1 MSFAVRPIGLVKSAF
16 VFRQTI
22 SSDATNYVLRN
33 AAITAGWDGIVPLDA
48 EVTVASGIV
57 LSANSTSLYGFD
69 TGTGFPAGTT
79 LKLIMPGYV
88 CGMGGAGGNGA
99 VGSPTAG
106 AAGGPALR
114 AQHAITIDATG
125 GVIAGGG
132 GGGGGADARFAG
144 NAAGG
149 GGGGRSG
156 RTGPA
161 GGSKYGTVGD
171 SVAGSFSS
179 GGDGGYGVSGSGGG
193 GTGGTTSQGG
203 NGTGGD
209 TIAGG
214 GGGGGWGAAGG
225 NGGRVAGGS
234 GGSGGA
240 GGAAVVGNSY
250 ITWINTGTRYGAIT

>member
-1 MSFAVRPIGLVKSAF
+1 MTFAVRPIGLLKSAF
-16 VFRQTI
+16 VWRPTI
-22 SSDATNYVLRN
+22 SSDVTNWVLYSQ
-33 AAITAGWDGIVPLDA
+33 ALAAGWDGVTPLDA
-48 EVTVASGIV
+48 IVTVASGIV
-57 LSANSTSLYGFD
+57 LSANSTSVYGFD
-69 TGTGFPAGTT
+69 TGSGFPVGTS

-88 CGMGGAGGNGA
+88 CGMGGMGGNGA

-106 AAGGPALR
+106 SAGGPALC

-132 GGGGGADARFAG
+132 GGGGGAAG
-144 NAAGG
+144 SAAGG

-179 GGDGGYGVSGSGGG
+179 GGAGGYGASGTGGG
-193 GTGGTTSQGG
+193 GVGGTTSTG
-203 NGTGGD
+203 GTGPAGD

-225 NGGRVAGGS
+225 NGGRIGGGS
-234 GGSGGA
+234 GASGGP